1 MKKLVTCVLASAFLG
16 ACATAGTSGAD
27 STPPGAARDAPKE
40 DFVTGSRL
48 RRSEAAEN
56 YQGTRGTTRE
66 DYQQYKAPTGQYGG
80 GT

>member
-16 ACATAGTSGAD
+16 ACASVTPGEGT
-27 STPPGAARDAPKE
+27 PENAARNAPKE

-56 YQGTRGTTRE
+56 YQGTRGTSRE
-66 DYQQYKAPTGQYGG
+66 DYQQYKAPTGMK
-80 GT
+80 TE

>member
-16 ACATAGTSGAD
+16 ACATAGSPGEAARAD
-27 STPPGAARDAPKE
+27 AARDAPKE

-56 YQGTRGTTRE
+56 YQGTRGSTRE
-66 DYQQYKAPTGQYGG
+66 DYQNYKNPTNLPGG
-80 GT
+80 S

>member
-16 ACATAGTSGAD
+16 ACATANTTSETPAD
-27 STPPGAARDAPKE
+27 AARNAPKE

-48 RRSEAAEN
+48 RRSDSMEN

-66 DYQQYKAPTGQYGG
+66 DYQQYKAPTSKDGG
-80 GT
+80 G

>member
-16 ACATAGTSGAD
+16 ACATANTTGEQTPAD
-27 STPPGAARDAPKE
+27 AARNAPKE

-48 RRSEAAEN
+48 RRSEQGEN

-66 DYQQYKAPTGQYGG
+66 DYQQYKAPTSREGG
-80 GT
+80 L